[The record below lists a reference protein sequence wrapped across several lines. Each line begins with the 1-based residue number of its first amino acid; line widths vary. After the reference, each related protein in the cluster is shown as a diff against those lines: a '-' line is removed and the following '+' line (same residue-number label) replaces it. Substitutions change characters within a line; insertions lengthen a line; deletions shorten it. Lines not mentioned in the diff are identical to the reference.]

1 MSYPTN
7 LIRSYTAA
15 TRPTAA
21 SVPAG
26 TMILISDY
34 GINGSVW
41 RSNGSVWIPV
51 DSNIRMQ
58 GLTVGVI
65 LPSLVAANLAT
76 YSQVGTTITVDNTLA
91 HNIPATT
98 FDGNSVYL
106 TPSSGTL
113 VEGIFTN
120 FTRTGA
126 NTFTCESS
134 ISQTIS
140 GNLASTTGIKTL
152 GTLTLPANL
161 LGATGYFE
169 NDCTW
174 QFLNSSNNKTI
185 TFQFGGGNYYNVS
198 NTVNLTTRIL
208 IGMRNKNATNVQQSN
223 CTNTASGTSSTS
235 SALFVTSIDTTAN
248 VAIDIR
254 GTAAA
259 ANEYIC
265 VENCSFNV
273 WPSTLV

>member
-26 TMILISDY
+26 TMIVISDY
-34 GINGSVW
+34 GMNGSVW

-113 VEGIFTN
+113 VEGVFTN

-152 GTLTLPANL
+152 GTLIMPGGL
-161 LGATGYFE
+161 LGETGVAETFLQTHYFSSG
-169 NDCTW
+169 
-174 QFLNSSNNKTI
+174 NSKTV
-185 TFQFGGGNYYNVS
+185 TLTFGGTIYYTSAVTASGVS
-198 NTVNLTTRIL
+198 NQLASI
-208 IGMRNKNATNVQQSN
+208 RNKNATNIQQATCIDSG
-223 CTNTASGTSSTS
+223 SGTSTGGGTFRT
-235 SALFVTSIDTTAN
+235 AAIDTTAN
-248 VAIDIR
+248 VSIALR
-254 GTAAA
+254 GTVAA
-259 ANEYIC
+259 ANEWMCIEHC
-265 VENCSFNV
+265 LFNAI
-273 WPSTLV
+273 P